1 MWERGA
7 QGGLAFSGR
16 SPSSHKEGPPAHEAW
31 PPHLRRQ
38 SVRVVVPDTW
48 LSPFTTLLSLPG
60 LSGQKGV
67 EEPGRSRLMSQKG
80 SMVVETPLGASR
92 GTCEQGRLCGQQSD
106 KAPES
111 LGRGKHLLAHLA
123 SDVRLQ
129 PSCENLVYDT
139 VAVVGVVGLLSV
151 IVTWGDHGS
160 VTLGPKAAC
169 DQAAEPRDK
178 AGPLG
183 QAAAGGPRWTRRMF
197 RFLPLFLPKTV
208 LPSIRH

>member
-1 MWERGA
+1 MALPIYHTALASRAQWPEGRGRA
-7 QGGLAFSGR
+7 REVQADVPEGVDGGGN
-16 SPSSHKEGPPAHEAW
+16 
-31 PPHLRRQ
+31 
-38 SVRVVVPDTW
+38 
-48 LSPFTTLLSLPG
+48 
-60 LSGQKGV
+60 
-67 EEPGRSRLMSQKG
+67 
-80 SMVVETPLGASR
+80 PLGASR

-111 LGRGKHLLAHLA
+111 LGGGKHLLAHLA
-123 SDVRLQ
+123 GDVRLQ

-169 DQAAEPRDK
+169 HQAAEPRDK

-197 RFLPLFLPKTV
+197 RFLPLFLPKTFHV
-208 LPSIRH
+208 SSL